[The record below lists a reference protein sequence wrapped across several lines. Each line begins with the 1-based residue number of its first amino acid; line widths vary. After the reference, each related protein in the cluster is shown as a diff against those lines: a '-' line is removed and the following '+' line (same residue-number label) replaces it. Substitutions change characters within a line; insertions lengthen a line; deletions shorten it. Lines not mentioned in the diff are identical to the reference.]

1 MASSLGRTVLL
12 VEDDYS
18 SLEVLVLL
26 MRGAGLEVV
35 SASDG
40 DEAWAKL
47 LAEPGIGLVVTD
59 YMMPRLD
66 GVELCRRMMG
76 DARFANIPVIIM
88 SATWRE
94 KVERLPPIV
103 DVFAKPLLFDDL
115 LAKVQA
121 VLDGRP

>member
-1 MASSLGRTVLL
+1 MAPPLGRTVLL

-26 MRGAGLEVV
+26 MRGAGIEVV

-40 DEAWAKL
+40 EEAWGKL

-76 DARFANIPVIIM
+76 DPRFSHIPVIVM
-88 SATWRE
+88 SATFRE
-94 KVERLPPIV
+94 KVERLPQIV
-103 DVFAKPLLFDDL
+103 GIFVKPLLFDAL

-121 VLDGRP
+121 VLGGRP